1 MALSDVFM
9 GVPQSKLAGV
19 TILLTIA
26 IIAIFILAGKEKIT
40 FGQKIAT
47 VLLLVIL
54 ALPTILL
61 TLFQLNCVVTGTGK
75 GGRYPWC
82 GWYAWLVAALIV
94 LYCVMLVVV
103 SLTSF
108 ASSQSI
114 LADVSPAVSA
124 DAMARE
130 FFANMEAAEGEP
142 EEEEKLEKMELI
154 NMAMPKPAAKKEEEK
169 EKKETFVSAP
179 ETPAAGMPSLASLPA
194 MAAAALKEKKP
205 TVEGFSSK
213 DKEYAAF

>member
-82 GWYAWLVAALIV
+82 GWYAWLVAVLIV

-108 ASSQSI
+108 ASSQSV
-114 LADVSPAVSA
+114 LAGVSPAASA

-130 FFANMEAAEGEP
+130 FFANMEAAEGEAT
-142 EEEEKLEKMELI
+142 EEDKLEKMELI
-154 NMAMPKPAAKKEEEK
+154 KMVMPQPEEK
-169 EKKETFVSAP
+169 EKKEEKEGAAPKVEKFVSFPP
-179 ETPAAGMPSLASLPA
+179 EVLSKPA
-194 MAAAALKEKKP
+194 EKKP
-205 TVEGFSSK
+205 TVEGFSTK
-213 DKEYAAF
+213 DKEYAAYA